1 MYLISENFYS
11 NIHGTVKELN
21 RLGVQRFVLHFGE
34 TITTKPTNATNNSE
48 MVTIVVFRVD
58 SYPDYLRFCEQL
70 SMIPI
75 TTKEFFG

>member
-1 MYLISENFYS
+1 MYLISENFYT

-21 RLGVQRFVLHFGE
+21 RLGVQRFVLQFGE
-34 TITTKPTNATNNSE
+34 TIATKADNSE

-58 SYPDYLRFCEQL
+58 SYQDYVYFCEKL
-70 SMIPI
+70 IRVPV